1 MGLKVKTMEWRRRTV
16 WEFSTTVSGTDPTPV
31 TFFPSKQH
39 RFVFHESEEMV
50 CDKQPY
56 SNDAL
61 QGKSRKSV
69 GLENAGGTFRLTVQF
84 QHGESES
91 DTCVWLDAVAGIAS
105 EGIDHEVEL
114 GPVQLSGAFPVADHR
129 VWCRD
134 RSPMTG

>member
-1 MGLKVKTMEWRRRTV
+1 MERRRRTV

-31 TFFPSKQH
+31 TFFSSKQH
-39 RFVFHESEEMV
+39 RFVFHEPEEMV

-56 SNDAL
+56 SNGVL
-61 QGKSRKSV
+61 QGKTRKSI

-91 DTCVWLDAVAGIAS
+91 DTCVRLNDLAGIAS

-114 GPVQLSGAFPVADHR
+114 GRVQLSGVYPVAYHHM
-129 VWCRD
+129 WCRD
-134 RSPMTG
+134 